1 MKIETIENVL
11 KFLEEKEGKK
21 ITDRMFHYI
30 EKLKLI
36 KELENHPDGEQYR
49 YEGDLN
55 LNFSKITK
63 LPNNLYVD
71 GSLDLFDCKQLTELP
86 IKLYVDGDLDLGNC
100 NRLTKLPDKLYV
112 GGSLNLT
119 GCSEL
124 TEIPNNLYVGRSL
137 FIDNTPLAKKY
148 TNEQIR
154 EIVTSTGG
162 QIIGKINRN
171 L

>member
-1 MKIETIENVL
+1 MEIETIEKIFNFL
-11 KFLEEKEGKK
+11 KTSEGKEIPESLLYSIK
-21 ITDRMFHYI
+21 KT
-30 EKLKLI
+30 KLI

>member
-1 MKIETIENVL
+1 MKIGTIEKIFDFL
-11 KFLEEKEGKK
+11 KANEGKELPREWVRLIK
-21 ITDRMFHYI
+21 KT
-30 EKLKLI
+30 KLI

-63 LPNNLYVD
+63 LPNNLYV
-71 GSLDLFDCKQLTELP
+71 
-86 IKLYVDGDLDLGNC
+86 
-100 NRLTKLPDKLYV
+100 
-112 GGSLNLT
+112 
-119 GCSEL
+119 
-124 TEIPNNLYVGRSL
+124 GRSL
-137 FIDNTPLAKKY
+137 FIDKTPLAKKY

-162 QIIGKINRN
+162 QIIGKIRRN

>member
-1 MKIETIENVL
+1 MKIGTIEKIFDFL
-11 KFLEEKEGKK
+11 KTNEGKELPREWVRLIK
-21 ITDRMFHYI
+21 KT
-30 EKLKLI
+30 KLI

-49 YEGDLN
+49 NEGDLN

-71 GSLDLFDCKQLTELP
+71 GNLDLFDCKQLTELP
-86 IKLYVDGDLDLGNC
+86 IKLYVDGDLDLGNL
-100 NRLTKLPDKLYV
+100 NITKLPYKLHV
-112 GGSLNLT
+112 EGSLNLT

-137 FIDNTPLAKKY
+137 FIDKTPLAKKY

-154 EIVTSTGG
+154 EIVASTGG
-162 QIIGKINRN
+162 QITGKISRN